1 VIQKHNRKLTCAV
14 QKLARQDRRRS
25 RRQKE
30 RLVVVYIDLMHI
42 ILIQMYMAKHL
53 LPVAFA

>member
-14 QKLARQDRRRS
+14 PKLVRQDRRSS
-25 RRQKE
+25 RRQEE